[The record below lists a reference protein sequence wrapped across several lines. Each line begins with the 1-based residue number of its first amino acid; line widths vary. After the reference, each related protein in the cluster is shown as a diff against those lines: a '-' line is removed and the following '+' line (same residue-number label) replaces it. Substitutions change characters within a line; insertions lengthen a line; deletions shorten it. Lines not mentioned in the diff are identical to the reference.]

1 MNMKTLILMK
11 HSFEKVTTIIE
22 DINLNLLLPSYI
34 ICSILSSLPLQ
45 EVRNQFIGNYIGC
58 FYVSRISKSTLT
70 VAKVKLTQ
78 ML

>member
-34 ICSILSSLPLQ
+34 ICSILFSLPLQ
-45 EVRNQFIGNYIGC
+45 EARNQFIGNYTGC